1 MPDLKS
7 GEAVASVEISRKSG
21 ERERSGTLPYLLVE
35 LVLHSDGVFVK
46 LVFGFPH
53 EPHHLSAGEDDEDG
67 TDSVSEEKEAKTG
80 RARLTCGLSRSN
92 I

>member
-7 GEAVASVEISRKSG
+7 GEAVASIEVSRKSG
-21 ERERSGTLPYLLVE
+21 QRERSGTRPYLLAE

-67 TDSVSEEKEAKTG
+67 IESVSEEREARTG